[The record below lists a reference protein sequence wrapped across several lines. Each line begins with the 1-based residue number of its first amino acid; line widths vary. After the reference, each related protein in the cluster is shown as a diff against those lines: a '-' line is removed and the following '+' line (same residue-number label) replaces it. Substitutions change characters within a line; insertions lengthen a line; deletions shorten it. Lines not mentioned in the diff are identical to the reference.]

1 MSSST
6 ILLPSISTP
15 EIVSKAP
22 MVPSVRSLPMA
33 TNNPL
38 PVVQLTPGRKKS
50 SLLTRSVVN
59 NVNESI
65 DFEIKDYQGIVAK
78 SALENE
84 LLHAGYVP
92 LSKIV
97 IQDSAGDRRTQYIK
111 ALNKKGQKV
120 FILLDVNGYI
130 TTRNTD
136 LILIESNKAQIVP
149 YSLKM
154 GAVDCA
160 GTEVCG
166 IAFECG
172 SNSVCV
178 LSRNEDDLTPKEA
191 NFVFIEQNDT
201 ASGII
206 IPNGQNI
213 IPNGQIMA
221 YPVIRLSEI
230 RANPCMIL
238 ENTDLV
244 TRRLRNA
251 TYKILL
257 DDLQEF
263 DKEIA
268 ELKTNFDRFMT
279 TRENDATRLNRT
291 LNQLDQWNESYM
303 AHPPTTDDIKER
315 YRNLQFNL
323 SQRNEYIE
331 VLLRSMKKI
340 TDLRSEINSV
350 SNTISEV
357 TKFFDKEF
365 AYVDYNIPQ

>member
-1 MSSST
+1 MSANT
-6 ILLPSISTP
+6 ILLPSIATGPVSSSTG
-15 EIVSKAP
+15 
-22 MVPSVRSLPMA
+22 RSLPMS
-33 TNNPL
+33 TSKL

-50 SLLTRSVVN
+50 SLLTRNSIN
-59 NVNESI
+59 TNDNQDI

-97 IQDSAGDRRTQYIK
+97 IQDSEGNRKIQYVK

-130 TTRNTD
+130 TTRSTD
-136 LILIESNKAQIVP
+136 LILIETNKAQVVP

-172 SNSVCV
+172 SSSLCV
-178 LSRNEDDLTPKEA
+178 LSRDPEDLTPKET
-191 NFVFIEQNDT
+191 NFVFIEQNET
-201 ASGII
+201 ALGII
-206 IPNGQNI
+206 IPTEHI
-213 IPNGQIMA
+213 EHTGQIMA

-230 RANPCMIL
+230 RANPNLIL

-244 TRRLRNA
+244 TRRLRN
-251 TYKILL
+251 TSYKILV
-257 DDLQEF
+257 DDLKSF
-263 DKEIA
+263 DKSIE
-268 ELKTNFDRFMT
+268 ELRTNFDTFMS
-279 TRENDATRLNRT
+279 TREKDATRLNRT
-291 LNQLDQWNESYM
+291 LNQLDQWNEIYM
-303 AHPPTTDDIKER
+303 IHPPTTDDFKER

-323 SQRNEYIE
+323 SQRNEKIE
-331 VLLRSMKKI
+331 ILLRSMKKVADLRTEIDSISKTI
-340 TDLRSEINSV
+340 TDITE
-350 SNTISEV
+350 
-357 TKFFDKEF
+357 FFNKEF
-365 AYVDYNIPQ
+365 TYIDCSIPQ